1 MLSAFACINIG
12 HQSLRVAFDGSFSKL
27 LSTCLPMSSA
37 VSLETFAAFILPEH
51 YPTLPPSPAATHRA
65 VSRSPSA
72 SPLQVNRRLS
82 TSVSSSSDPISEEKV
97 GSARASAT
105 VSETGIHLREIRK
118 FVRRS
123 PTLREVIWYGRS
135 GIQGQWTVTRSAVAA
150 QSSANL
156 TVEYTPC
163 AALSEAICSRFF
175 QEEEAVKAGWSPG
188 NIEREG
194 AVWTGPKADFYNA
207 LRTAEKDSEEKQAKE
222 EKASRLASRKSAS
235 SGLMIEMPRPS
246 LKSSIS
252 ASTLGQE
259 NQTPSPISPVE
270 PKQIASPKNSLTRER
285 RHTSASAGG
294 RSNGDTNNQQAR
306 SKTHSDVGMG
316 SSKAPGGHESGRGR
330 TSGRRSTHAGSD
342 GRPRADPSAGGSRRP
357 FQAGESTPT
366 SRGGSSRGGKT
377 IRGGRGSGRPRR
389 AET

>member
-1 MLSAFACINIG
+1 MPSALACINAG
-12 HQSLRVAFDGSFSKL
+12 HQTLRVAFDGSFSKL
-27 LSTCLPMSSA
+27 LSTSLPMSSA
-37 VSLETFAAFILPEH
+37 VSLESFAAFISPEH

-97 GSARASAT
+97 GSTRASAT

-123 PTLREVIWYGRS
+123 PTLREIVWYGRS

-150 QSSANL
+150 NL

-163 AALSEAICSRFF
+163 AALSEAICDKFC

-194 AVWTGPKADFYNA
+194 AVWTGPNANFYNS
-207 LRTAEKDSEEKQAKE
+207 LRTAEKDSEERQAKE
-222 EKASRLASRKSAS
+222 EKATRLASRKGAS
-235 SGLMIEMPRPS
+235 SGLAIEMPRPS

-259 NQTPSPISPVE
+259 NQIPSPISPVE
-270 PKQIASPKNSLTRER
+270 QKNFASPTRER
-285 RHTSASAGG
+285 RNTSASAGG
-294 RSNGDTNNQQAR
+294 RSNGDTSNPSSHLSQQAR

-316 SSKAPGGHESGRGR
+316 SSKASGGHESGRGR
-330 TSGRRSTHAGSD
+330 TSGRRSTHAGSE
-342 GRPRADPSAGGSRRP
+342 GRPRADHSAGGSRRS
-357 FQAGESTPT
+357 FQTAESTPT

-389 AET
+389 TEV